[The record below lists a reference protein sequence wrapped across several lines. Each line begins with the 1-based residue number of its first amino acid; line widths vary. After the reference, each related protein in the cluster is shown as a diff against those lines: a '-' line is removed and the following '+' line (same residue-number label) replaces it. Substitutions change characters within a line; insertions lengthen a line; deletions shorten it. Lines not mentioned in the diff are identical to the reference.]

1 MRVYKYYNEYLIE
14 DKMKKKLFL
23 IALLI
28 VVVVA
33 LVCLC
38 GCNRNTRV
46 DMTGKTAV
54 VYELEGGK
62 YQNCYGHITHFYDV
76 DEGESKIIYSPEKLS
91 NVTPERAGYTFEG
104 WYRDKVENDD
114 LVAYSGEWDFE
125 NDKITNAGVTLYAY
139 WAPKIK
145 YTYQVCYY
153 DEKTSEKKILGTYDT
168 SVGGKYDDFAH
179 YEEKRNGWT
188 VIALKDADGNPWDPD
203 FEHPGGETST
213 AIDVVVEY
221 LKGTYKVCSTG
232 KDLLD
237 ALKGDKNANIYLKND
252 IDCDGCELDFGT
264 YGNYMGTFIG
274 NGYTVSNFKV
284 AYEDGKDGRDTDNL
298 LNASIFG
305 NAYKANISDVTFDNV
320 TLNYKSTYS
329 ASQGIV
335 IGVLGSRVERTTIS
349 NVKVTN
355 MTIIISEIP
364 SNLNQDDITIVTDAL
379 CAEVG
384 AGCTFSGECTVENI
398 ILENKVE
405 ENK

>member
-1 MRVYKYYNEYLIE
+1 MREYKYYNEYLIE
-14 DKMKKKLFL
+14 DKMKKKLLL

-76 DEGESKIIYSPEKLS
+76 DEGESKRIYAPEKLS
-91 NVTPERAGYTFEG
+91 SVKPERAGYTFEG
-104 WYRDKVENDD
+104 WFEDKEEIDGHI
-114 LVAYSGEWDFE
+114 AYTNEWDFD
-125 NDKITNAGVTLYAY
+125 NNKITKEGVTLYAY
-139 WAPKIK
+139 WMPEIK

-153 DEKTSEKKILGTYDT
+153 DETTGEKKIIETYLAE
-168 SVGGKYDDFAH
+168 VGEKFDD
-179 YEEKRNGWT
+179 YLKSLKKGRPGWT
-188 VIALKDADGNPWDPD
+188 AIAIKDADGNPWNDD

-221 LKGTYKVCSTG
+221 LKGTYEVCSTAEE
-232 KDLLD
+232 LLK
-237 ALKGDKNANIYLKND
+237 ALEKKNANIYLKGD
-252 IDCDGCELDFGT
+252 IDCGGEKLKF
-264 YGNYMGTFIG
+264 GNYMGTFLG

-284 AYEDGKDGRDTDNL
+284 GYEGGKDGLDNDKL

-305 NAYKANISDVTFDNV
+305 NAYKATISDVTFDNV
-320 TLNYKSTYS
+320 TLDYVSSYS

-355 MTIIISEIP
+355 MTIVISEIP
-364 SNLNQDDITIVTDAL
+364 SNLNQDDLTIVTNEL

-384 AGCTFSGECTVENI
+384 AGCTFAGECSVENI